1 MIEYDGTDFSG
12 FQIQKNKNS
21 IQGELEGAIKKFT
34 GQITRIKYA
43 GRTDKG
49 VHAEGQVIA
58 FDSKV
63 NRHLK
68 QYIEGM
74 NYYLPDSIAV
84 KEANIMNEHFDPRKH
99 ALSRTYRYNIIN
111 SEKRYPLL
119 NRSHFRVVNK
129 LNISKINES
138 ITLFIGKHDFKQF
151 SGPLPKGINTY
162 REILDICVSK
172 QQNVVQ
178 FIVKGKSFLR
188 RQVRRMVGILVDI
201 GLDKVSY
208 NELKSFLD
216 CSKKPV
222 VYTTLPSNGLCLI
235 NVEYPNI
242 FYKNGEII

>member
-1 MIEYDGTDFSG
+1 
-12 FQIQKNKNS
+12 
-21 IQGELEGAIKKFT
+21 
-34 GQITRIKYA
+34 
-43 GRTDKG
+43 
-49 VHAEGQVIA
+49 VIS

-63 NRHLK
+63 DRDLR
-68 QYIEGM
+68 QYIEGI
-74 NYYLPDSIAV
+74 NYYLPESIAV
-84 KEANIMNEHFDPRKH
+84 KEVNVMLDHFDPRKH

-138 ITLFIGKHDFKQF
+138 INLFVGEHDFKQF

-188 RQVRRMVGILVDI
+188 RQVRRMVGTLVDI

-208 NELKSFLD
+208 DQLKSFLD
-216 CSKKPV
+216 CSNKPV
-222 VYTTLPSNGLCLI
+222 VYTTLPPQGLCLV
-235 NVEYPNI
+235 NVEYPDI
-242 FYKNGEII
+242 FYKNGEKI

>member
-1 MIEYDGTDFSG
+1 MIS
-12 FQIQKNKNS
+12 
-21 IQGELEGAIKKFT
+21 
-34 GQITRIKYA
+34 
-43 GRTDKG
+43 
-49 VHAEGQVIA
+49 

-63 NRHLK
+63 DRDLR
-68 QYIEGM
+68 QYIEGI
-74 NYYLPDSIAV
+74 NYYLPESIAV
-84 KEANIMNEHFDPRKH
+84 KEVNVMLDHFDPRKH

-138 ITLFIGKHDFKQF
+138 INLFVGEHDFKQF

-188 RQVRRMVGILVDI
+188 RQVRRMVGTLVDI

-208 NELKSFLD
+208 DQLKSFLD
-216 CSKKPV
+216 LKKK
-222 VYTTLPSNGLCLI
+222 C
-235 NVEYPNI
+235 
-242 FYKNGEII
+242 